1 MEDTVAKQMVFD
13 IMSSR
18 VAALDLDTCRVGD
31 GDAFIVADMGDI
43 YRKHMDWKTHLGRV
57 KPHYGKWLR
66 FASRIRSLNIVSREV
81 CTKLAGSPFAG

>member
-1 MEDTVAKQMVFD
+1 MESVVAKQMVFD

-18 VAALDLDTCRVGD
+18 VAAFDLDTCRVGD

-57 KPHYGKWLR
+57 KPHYGL
-66 FASRIRSLNIVSREV
+66 
-81 CTKLAGSPFAG
+81 